1 MEASKHEPVG
11 VHGSLEA
18 WARKCFT
25 VKHCVLIYIYR
36 ERVWSMLSLLQ
47 NGPDYSGFSSRSTRW
62 KQASVTE
69 WNPRCCEHLDS
80 PDGRVTGWSAVF
92 DSALSDFED
101 DLYLI
106 VEWHLTGTLVL
117 KVLVCLS
124 RSCSDTKWSI
134 LPCVCIQHLGLNQ
147 FCHNVK
153 TWSGQ
158 RKRSQTLG
166 AASTLR

>member
-1 MEASKHEPVG
+1 
-11 VHGSLEA
+11 
-18 WARKCFT
+18 
-25 VKHCVLIYIYR
+25 
-36 ERVWSMLSLLQ
+36 MLSLLQ

-166 AASTLR
+166 AASTLRRQ